1 MHKLGVVVCHKDSP
15 NQFKWAFQIFED
27 AKVRTQKFVQ
37 ATIDDGGYLLGKVT
51 HITVFNEFY
60 SDPRFVKHFIS
71 VGKPIRDH
79 YPTEKRMIKL
89 AYARSL
95 AYYNQGN
102 FHAPNL
108 PPIPGSVVTDADP
121 KVLSQYLGMCSNDEH
136 GLYIGKVRNQKF
148 KIILEPNKLLP
159 HHIAVLGSTGSGKS
173 YTNGVICEEL
183 LDVGIPVIV
192 IDPHGEYDT
201 VDEENRKP
209 NEVQQMAFFGVK
221 PTAYKIKEY
230 APLLSLKGERR
241 KTWQKPLTFD
251 LPKLHPEMLGELM
264 GLNSE
269 PQLDLLY
276 LSLKTLRDKKEK
288 ACYSLSDLDDALTSI
303 SEEYSNK
310 RTFLTLKRRLHILS
324 GLRMFGQSFNPKEM
338 IKEGTLTVIDLSGD
352 IDERVRKVICAAVLM
367 ELFESRKRK
376 EIPPFF
382 IVIEEGHRFC
392 PQDEDCASKQVI
404 RRIAREGRKFGL
416 SICMTS
422 QRVIGLDK
430 DVLSQLGTK
439 IVLRVDNKSDLD
451 YMRPYLAMAYSEEFK
466 MIPTLPEGV
475 AIVSGVAVRTP
486 IVFKVRPRKSMH
498 GGTSTPFTPIK
509 A

>member
-15 NQFKWAFQIFED
+15 NQFNWAFQIFED

-37 ATIDDGGYLLGKVT
+37 AAIDGGYLLGKVT
-51 HITVFNEFY
+51 DITVFNEFY

-71 VGKPIRDH
+71 VGRPIKDH
-79 YPTEKRMIKL
+79 YPTEKRVIKL

-95 AYYNQGN
+95 AYYNQGT
-102 FHAPNL
+102 FHAPVL
-108 PPIPGSVVTDADP
+108 PPMPGSVVTDIDP
-121 KVLSQYLGMCSNDEH
+121 KVLSQYLGVCSNDER

-148 KIILEPNKLLP
+148 KIVLEPNKLLS
-159 HHIAVLGSTGSGKS
+159 HHIAVLGATGSGKS

-183 LDVGIPVIV
+183 LDLGIPVII

-201 VDEENRKP
+201 MDDENRKP
-209 NEVQQMAFFGVK
+209 SEAQQMAFFGVN

-230 APLLSLKGERR
+230 APLLSLKGKGT
-241 KTWQKPLTFD
+241 KTWQHGLTFD
-251 LPKLHPEMLGELM
+251 LSKLHPEMLGELM

-276 LSLKTLRDKKEK
+276 LSLKSLRDRREK
-288 ACYSLSDLDDALTSI
+288 TCYSLSDLDYALTST

-324 GLRMFGQSFNPKEM
+324 GLRMFGKPFNPKEM
-338 IKEGTLTVIDLSGD
+338 IKERTLAVIDLSGD
-352 IDERVRKVICAAVLM
+352 IDERVRRVICAAVLM

-392 PQDEDCASKQVI
+392 PQDEDCASKRVI
-404 RRIAREGRKFGL
+404 RRIAREGRKFGV
-416 SICMTS
+416 SVCMTS

-451 YMRPYLAMAYSEEFK
+451 YMRPYLAMAYSEEFRV
-466 MIPTLPEGV
+466 IPILPEGV
-475 AIVSGVAVRTP
+475 AIISGVAVRTP
-486 IVFKVRPRKSMH
+486 IIFKVRVRKSMH
-498 GGTSTPFTPIK
+498 GGTSTEFTTG
-509 A
+509 